1 MYVCIEIEI
10 LCSLHELL
18 RPSYTRQHCCW
29 KLLLATMFPR
39 YFASKFVA
47 KLPAVVTFGI
57 MNNNDLT

>member
-1 MYVCIEIEI
+1 MKTLVWCYINRRGSV
-10 LCSLHELL
+10 L

-47 KLPAVVTFGI
+47 KLPDVVTLAV
-57 MNNNDLT
+57 MNNNYNT